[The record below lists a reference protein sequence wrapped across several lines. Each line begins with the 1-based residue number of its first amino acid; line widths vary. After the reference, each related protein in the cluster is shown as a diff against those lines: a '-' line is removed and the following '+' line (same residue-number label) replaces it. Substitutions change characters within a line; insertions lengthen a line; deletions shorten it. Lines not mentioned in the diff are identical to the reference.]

1 MHGKNS
7 RFMGKITKLV
17 PKQTKKNISI
27 RIMNIVLQQIQITAK
42 QSMRSLRAEDTA
54 TICKHDLQKNSK
66 VKGANKQCKL
76 TVLYEP
82 K

>member
-1 MHGKNS
+1 
-7 RFMGKITKLV
+7 MGKITKLV
-17 PKQTKKNISI
+17 PKQTKKTSM
-27 RIMNIVLQQIQITAK
+27 RSMNIVPQQIKINAN
-42 QSMRSLRAEDTA
+42 QSIRSLRAEDTA